1 MKIMKLSIVATLVF
15 ASSLLGVNITF
26 PQSAKASIPCEAG
39 TIRNYSNGSVS
50 SCMLRVDMN
59 AALNNNVYYCKQG
72 NRISFDDKGR
82 FTSCVLSTSVQL
94 RNGNELKTCEADY
107 PVYVS
112 IAEDGSQSINCYEK
126 MASMNY

>member
-1 MKIMKLSIVATLVF
+1 MKLSIVTTLVF
-15 ASSLLGVNITF
+15 ASSLLGISLTF
-26 PQSAKASIPCEAG
+26 PQSAKASVPCEAG
-39 TIRNYSNGSVS
+39 TTSNYSNGSVS
-50 SCMLRVDMN
+50 SCVLRVDMN

-72 NRISFDDKGR
+72 NKISFDDKGR

-112 IAEDGSQSINCYEK
+112 VAEDGRQSVTCYEK
-126 MASMNY
+126 RTRMSY